1 MSRFENPAGI
11 CFPPFLHYAERRILP
26 KPARKRDVPKSQIIA
41 TGSTG
46 AIGGHYR
53 FIVHLLSV
61 QARMREDAVR
71 AI

>member
-1 MSRFENPAGI
+1 VGQGREIRGHEAGVSRFENPAGI

-46 AIGGHYR
+46 AIGGITVSSFTY
-53 FIVHLLSV
+53 
-61 QARMREDAVR
+61 
-71 AI
+71 